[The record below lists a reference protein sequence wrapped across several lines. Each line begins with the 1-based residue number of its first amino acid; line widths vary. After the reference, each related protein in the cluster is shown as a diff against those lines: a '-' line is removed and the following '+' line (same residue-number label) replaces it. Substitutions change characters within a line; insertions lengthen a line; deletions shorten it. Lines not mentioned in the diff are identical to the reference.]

1 MARTIIEIYNEMI
14 AEKETNANLSTLQ
27 PAIDSGQTLLTDL
40 TTASKVAIWRLIFF
54 VVAVG
59 IWSHEKIFDLHKA
72 EIETRANEMIPGT
85 LRWYRDQALKF
96 QYGDALIWD
105 DETLKFAYPTGSTGA
120 KLIAQASAI
129 EPAGANNQVRIKV
142 AKLVSNDLVPLLPG
156 EETAFSN
163 YINQIKFAGTNVSVT
178 NINADLLKLNIEIVY
193 NPLILTPTGELISD
207 PGIYPVRDAIN
218 NFIKFLPFDGVF
230 NRNKFI
236 DAIQSASGV
245 VDPIINSIE
254 AKTGALPYNPILN
267 NYIAGAGY
275 LKIDPLFPLTDPAV
289 VTYTA
294 QII

>member
-1 MARTIIEIYNEMI
+1 
-14 AEKETNANLSTLQ
+14 
-27 PAIDSGQTLLTDL
+27 
-40 TTASKVAIWRLIFF
+40 
-54 VVAVG
+54 
-59 IWSHEKIFDLHKA
+59 
-72 EIETRANEMIPGT
+72 

-96 QYGDALIWD
+96 QYGDSLIWD
-105 DETLKFAYPTGSTGA
+105 DETLKFAYPTGSTGT

-163 YINQIKFAGTNVSVT
+163 YINQIKFAGTNISVT

-193 NPLILTPTGELISD
+193 NPLILTPTGELISN

>member
-14 AEKETNANLSTLQ
+14 AEKETNANLSALQ
-27 PAIDSGQTLLTDL
+27 PAIDSGQTLLSDL
-40 TTASKVAIWRLIFF
+40 TSASKVAIWRLIFF
-54 VVAVG
+54 VVSVG
-59 IWSHEKIFDLHKA
+59 IWTHEKIFDLHKL

-85 LRWYRDQALKF
+85 LRWYRNEALKF
-96 QYGDALIWD
+96 QYGDALIWND
-105 DETLKFAYPTGSTGA
+105 QTLKFTYPTGSTGT

-129 EPAGANNQVRIKV
+129 EPTGANNQVRLKV
-142 AKLVSNDLVPLLPG
+142 AKLVSDNLVPLSSS
-156 EETAFSN
+156 EETAFTN

-178 NINADLLKLNIEIVY
+178 NINADLLKLNIEIIY
-193 NPLILTPTGELISD
+193 NPLILTPTGELISN
-207 PGIYPVRDAIN
+207 PGVFPVRDAIN

-245 VDPIINSIE
+245 IDPIINLIE
-254 AKTGALPYNPILN
+254 AKTGALPYNPVSN
-267 NYIAGAGY
+267 NYVAGAGY